1 MQADKNHLAVLNLVS
16 YLFAVL
22 SLCLS
27 GKLNLFENVVLFSK
41 WKKVGCLLAAGLY
54 SQ

>member
-27 GKLNLFENVVLFSK
+27 GKLNLCENVVLFSK